1 METAVFLE
9 MSVAGGCLPSY
20 TMSHLRRQ

>member
-1 METAVFLE
+1 MKTAGFLE

-20 TMSHLRRQ
+20 MVSHLRQP